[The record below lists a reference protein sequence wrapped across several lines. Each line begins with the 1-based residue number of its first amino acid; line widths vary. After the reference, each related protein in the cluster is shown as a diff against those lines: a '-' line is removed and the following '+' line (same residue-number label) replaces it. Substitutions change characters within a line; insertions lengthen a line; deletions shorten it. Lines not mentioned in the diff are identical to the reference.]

1 MIKTKTKCFIK
12 IYNLF
17 KKTKLFVILHNII
30 SIQSHMFVEKF
41 VSMKSENEKLRA

>member
-1 MIKTKTKCFIK
+1 M
-12 IYNLF
+12 
-17 KKTKLFVILHNII
+17 KLFVILHNIII